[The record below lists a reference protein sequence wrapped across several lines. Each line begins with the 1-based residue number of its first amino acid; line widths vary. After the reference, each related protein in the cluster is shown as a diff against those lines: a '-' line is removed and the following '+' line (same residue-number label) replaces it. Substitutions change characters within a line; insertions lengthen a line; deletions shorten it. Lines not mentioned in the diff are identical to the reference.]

1 MTKAFKKGDNVTWRS
16 QAGETHGKV
25 VEVHTSDVEFLGKH
39 RPASKDEPQY
49 EVESAKSGHRALHH
63 GGALKKV

>member
-1 MTKAFKKGDNVTWRS
+1 MATTFKKGDNVAWNS

-25 VEVHTSDVEFLGKH
+25 VKVHTSDVDFMGKH

-49 EVESAKSGHRALHH
+49 EVESAKSGHRAMHH
-63 GGALKKV
+63 GDALKKV